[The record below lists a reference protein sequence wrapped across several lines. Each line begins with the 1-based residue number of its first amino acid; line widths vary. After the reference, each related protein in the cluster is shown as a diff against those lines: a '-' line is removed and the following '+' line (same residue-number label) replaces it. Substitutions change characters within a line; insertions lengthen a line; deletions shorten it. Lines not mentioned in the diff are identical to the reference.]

1 MVLTSM
7 LMSMSIL
14 SLKLEFE
21 NVLMSML
28 IVNPERNDI
37 VEQYVTECVQRFLI
51 MKASKQNLQN
61 SFPSFKVF
69 YLFMYL
75 FIGIIY

>member
-1 MVLTSM
+1 MVLMVLTSM

-28 IVNPERNDI
+28 IENPALKSGTLERLERT
-37 VEQYVTECVQRFLI
+37 VLVVRYVSR
-51 MKASKQNLQN
+51 NLG
-61 SFPSFKVF
+61 SIFWTF
-69 YLFMYL
+69 
-75 FIGIIY
+75 

>member
-28 IVNPERNDI
+28 IVNPG
-37 VEQYVTECVQRFLI
+37 
-51 MKASKQNLQN
+51 
-61 SFPSFKVF
+61 F
-69 YLFMYL
+69 YLRYAGIHVAL
-75 FIGIIY
+75 FLALIFFSQRVISANKTITM

>member
-28 IVNPERNDI
+28 IVNPGI
-37 VEQYVTECVQRFLI
+37 FFVASYLVTGHNVLTYC
-51 MKASKQNLQN
+51 
-61 SFPSFKVF
+61 
-69 YLFMYL
+69 
-75 FIGIIY
+75 

>member
-28 IVNPERNDI
+28 IVNPDFAQVISIN
-37 VEQYVTECVQRFLI
+37 V
-51 MKASKQNLQN
+51 
-61 SFPSFKVF
+61 KV
-69 YLFMYL
+69 
-75 FIGIIY
+75 IYQQ

>member
-1 MVLTSM
+1 M
-7 LMSMSIL
+7 
-14 SLKLEFE
+14 
-21 NVLMSML
+21 N
-28 IVNPERNDI
+28 ERNDI

-75 FIGIIY
+75 FIGIIYKDYDVSKRATSRLKE

>member
-28 IVNPERNDI
+28 IVNPEKCNLT
-37 VEQYVTECVQRFLI
+37 YVMYDLSYI
-51 MKASKQNLQN
+51 AL
-61 SFPSFKVF
+61 FKKYIQEF
-69 YLFMYL
+69 STLRHS
-75 FIGIIY
+75 

>member
-1 MVLTSM
+1 MVLMVLTSM

-28 IVNPERNDI
+28 IVNPGKKAIFHRGNI
-37 VEQYVTECVQRFLI
+37 NLI
-51 MKASKQNLQN
+51 
-61 SFPSFKVF
+61 FGF
-69 YLFMYL
+69 YL
-75 FIGIIY
+75 